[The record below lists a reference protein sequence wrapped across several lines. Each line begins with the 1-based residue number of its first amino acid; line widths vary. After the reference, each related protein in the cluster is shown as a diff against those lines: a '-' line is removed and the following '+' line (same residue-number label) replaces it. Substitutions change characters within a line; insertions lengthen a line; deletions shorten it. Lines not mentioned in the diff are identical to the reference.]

1 MKDINEMNEMN
12 GMDEMNQE
20 EEEEEKVEITSFN
33 DALDSLIIFSEKVLA
48 YGATGELNLSSLGS
62 KSSPIQVGLNS
73 YRVMYNKSRDL
84 PGHINR
90 FKEVYEKCRPQFVK
104 DVSMEDF
111 MSWFADKSSFTIM
124 PQTGSKSKICLSI
137 IFRNCARIAAN
148 ISADSEKYPQK
159 AEELLNDPAAVYPEH
174 FMISLFRI
182 FYHCAEQI
190 DRQTMIVPRI
200 EELERSLGLSK
211 NEVPQTGDFMSEV
224 MNGGRDF
231 LEEMTGQKLPKN
243 MQMPKGMGNM
253 DIKSM
258 MKGFSSD
265 PINKEKFQK
274 IFKGVDCKNPAQ
286 IPNIVSNLLTTMAET
301 ANQVPEPV
309 QRANAATSNS

>member
-1 MKDINEMNEMN
+1 MNNMDQADEMNEV
-12 GMDEMNQE
+12 
-20 EEEEEKVEITSFN
+20 EEEKFEVTSFN
-33 DALDSLIIFSEKVLA
+33 DALDNLIIFSEKVLV
-48 YGATGELNLSSLGS
+48 YSATGELNLSSLGS
-62 KSSPIQVGLNS
+62 RTNAIQTGLNS
-73 YRVMYNKSRDL
+73 YRVMYNKSREFA
-84 PGHINR
+84 GHLNR
-90 FKEVYEKCRPQFVK
+90 FKEVYNNCRPQFVK

-111 MSWFADKSSFTIM
+111 MTWFADKSSFTIT
-124 PQTGSKSKICLSI
+124 PQSGSKSKICLSI

-148 ISADSEKYPQK
+148 ISADSEKYPHK

-200 EELERSLGLSK
+200 EELERSLGLNK

-231 LEEMTGQKLPKN
+231 LEEMTGQKIPKN
-243 MQMPKGMGNM
+243 IKFPAGVGNM

-265 PINKEKFQK
+265 PGNKEKFQK
-274 IFKGVDCKNPAQ
+274 IFKGVDCKNPSQ

-301 ANQVPEPV
+301 AAEEPEAV
-309 QRANAATSNS
+309 KRANAATS